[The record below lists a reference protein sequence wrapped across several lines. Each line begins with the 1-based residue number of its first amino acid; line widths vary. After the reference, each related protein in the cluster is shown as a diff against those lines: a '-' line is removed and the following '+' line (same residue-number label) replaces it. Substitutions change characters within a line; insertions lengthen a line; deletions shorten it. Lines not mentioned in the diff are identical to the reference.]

1 MNYLYIYSILVNI
14 VEYALFG
21 LDKKRAIRRKWRVP
35 EALLLFVAFM
45 GGSLGGILAM
55 VTFRHKTKKLKF
67 KLGMPLLLILNLAAA
82 YYIQELILSQ
92 FISFIPITK

>member
-14 VEYALFG
+14 VEYTLFG
-21 LDKKRAIRRKWRVP
+21 LDKQRAIRREWRIP

-55 VTFRHKTKKLKF
+55 GTFRHKTKKLKF
-67 KLGMPLLLILNLAAA
+67 KLGMPLLLILNLVAA
-82 YYIQELILSQ
+82 YYIRELILS
-92 FISFIPITK
+92 